1 MRRRNWQGGFTLIEV
16 VLASALT
23 AAALAVVSW
32 ALGLR

>member
-1 MRRRNWQGGFTLIEV
+1 MRRRNRQGGFTIIEV

-23 AAALAVVSW
+23 TAVLAVVSW